1 MLEVRDLSV
10 VYPARSGESVHA
22 LADISLTIEEGDFV
36 VALGES
42 GCGKTT
48 LLNVLAGRRIE
59 GPGADRGVVFQKHAL
74 MPWLNVVENVEFGL
88 MLQGVERAKRRQVA
102 LRNLHLVGLDGF
114 AAAPVYE
121 LSGGMQQRVGL
132 ARALT
137 SDPAMLLMDEPLGAL
152 DSLTRETMQELILDV
167 WRATGKMVFFITHG
181 VEEALFMAT
190 RLIVMS
196 PRPGRITH
204 RFELDF
210 CRRFFESRN
219 ARAIKSDPAFIA
231 GREEVLDIVHR
242 TAA

>member
-1 MLEVRDLSV
+1 VL
-10 VYPARSGESVHA
+10 
-22 LADISLTIEEGDFV
+22 
-36 VALGES
+36 LG
-42 GCGKTT
+42 
-48 LLNVLAGRRIE
+48 GRRIE

-88 MLQGVERAKRRQVA
+88 MLQGRGRAERRETA

-114 AAAPVYE
+114 VRAPVYE

-210 CRRFFESRN
+210 GRRFFERRD

-242 TAA
+242 TVA